1 MVGRRVGGRIGG
13 WASGRLSWWAMRF
26 SPFAPPNFIP
36 NHPNPTQTQMH
47 IHEHIEE
54 MQNTADELRDKLAA
68 SEAEA
73 EAAGGMLSPKKSFA
87 NMRDAVPR
95 RKSALDFL
103 STSMRGGKKHSLAE
117 GDHSAKFKA
126 ELEANDDNI
135 MNDLERSSSGPNL

>member
-1 MVGRRVGGRIGG
+1 MGYEVFTIHPT
-13 WASGRLSWWAMRF
+13 
-26 SPFAPPNFIP
+26 SPHP

-68 SEAEA
+68 AEAEA

-87 NMRDAVPR
+87 NMRDGAPR

-103 STSMRGGKKHSLAE
+103 STSMRGAGKKRSLAQ
-117 GDHSAKFKA
+117 GDHSAKLKT
-126 ELEANDDNI
+126 ELEADDDNI
-135 MNDLERSSSGPNL
+135 MNDLERSSSGPDL